1 MNKMDNIYKWRKQN
15 QVRIYLELNK
25 NSEDDVIQKLE
36 SVPNKR
42 QYLIGLVRK
51 DLNARLSA
59 DVSTSSKEKEI

>member
-1 MNKMDNIYKWRKQN
+1 MDNIYKWRKQN